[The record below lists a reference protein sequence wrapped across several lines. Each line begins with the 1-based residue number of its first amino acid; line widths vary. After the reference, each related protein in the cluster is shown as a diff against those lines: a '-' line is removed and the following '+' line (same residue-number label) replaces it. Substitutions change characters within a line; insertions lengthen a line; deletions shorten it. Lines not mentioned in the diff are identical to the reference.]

1 MHARL
6 EKLVPRNR
14 RSQLAV
20 ALVAAVAGGAGGAV
34 LVAGGGSGPSAD
46 SAPGVA
52 DSSPGVADGSRPGRG
67 QRRTATPARRA
78 STLARELTLERKV
91 AQLFALRFAGGDAG
105 APVLETLRRRD
116 LGGLVVE
123 RENAPGPG
131 ALRALTAAARDVARS
146 SGHVRPLLLAA
157 QEGGRFNAIA
167 GIGPETE
174 PALLAAPSQGA
185 VQARRAAPRLSAAG
199 IDGVLAPLADVAPPG
214 SRALGDR
221 AFSDD
226 AQQTARFAE
235 GVIEAYREE
244 GVISAAAHFP
254 GLGSAAQDT
263 AAGPAQVGL
272 SEDELRGT
280 DLVPFRA
287 AIAAEVPAVVLSHG
301 LYVLDDFVTPGS
313 LSRSVATGLLRDDLD
328 FEGVAIT
335 DDLTSPAVASLYE
348 APEAAVMAIRAGA
361 DMVQLSGSPELQDA
375 AYGAVL
381 SAALRGKL
389 SARRLDEAVGRILL
403 MKARYGLLDSARPAK
418 RDDAARSVG
427 DPGVSLL
434 P

>member
-1 MHARL
+1 MRSRL
-6 EKLVPRNR
+6 EKLIPRSR

-20 ALVAAVAGGAGGAV
+20 ALVAAVAGGAGSAV
-34 LVAGGGSGPSAD
+34 LVAGGGSEPAAD

-52 DSSPGVADGSRPGRG
+52 DTSRPADG
-67 QRRTATPARRA
+67 RRKTNGPARRA

-91 AQLFALRFAGGDAG
+91 AQLFALRFAGTGAD
-105 APVLETLRRRD
+105 APVVEELRRRD
-116 LGGLVVE
+116 LGGLVVQ
-123 RENAPGPG
+123 RENSAGPD
-131 ALRALTAAARDVARS
+131 ALRALIAAARGAAQS
-146 SGHVRPLLLAA
+146 SGHVRPLVLAP

-185 VQARRAAPRLSAAG
+185 GQARRAAPQLSAAG

-214 SRALGDR
+214 SPALGDR

-226 AQQTARFAE
+226 AEQTARFAE
-235 GVIEAYREE
+235 GVVEAYREE
-244 GVISAAAHFP
+244 RVISAAAHFP

-272 SEDELRGT
+272 SEEELRRT
-280 DLVPFRA
+280 DLTPFRA
-287 AIAAEVPAVVLSHG
+287 AIAAEVPAVVLGHG
-301 LYVLDDFVTPGS
+301 LYTFDDFVTPGS
-313 LSRSVATGLLRDDLD
+313 LSQSVATGLLREDLGFD
-328 FEGVAIT
+328 GVAIT
-335 DDLTSPAVASLYE
+335 DDLASPAVASLYE

-381 SAALRGKL
+381 SAALRGKI

-403 MKARYGLLDSARPAK
+403 MKARYGLLDSARRATGNDPGRPAK
-418 RDDAARSVG
+418 KGKPG